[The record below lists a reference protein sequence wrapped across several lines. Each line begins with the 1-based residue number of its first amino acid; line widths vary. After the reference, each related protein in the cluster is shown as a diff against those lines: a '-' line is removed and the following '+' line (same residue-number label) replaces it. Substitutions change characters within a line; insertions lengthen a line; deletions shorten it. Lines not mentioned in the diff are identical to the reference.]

1 MAKKVSL
8 RNTKNDIFKAYQEA
22 IREASELSKNLK
34 SKDVEINKLQNAA
47 PSTVKTKVVVASGA
61 SDGPI
66 DNMNSLIAALHKIQ
80 GGVGTS
86 VSRIANKQV
95 VEAESIEDLQSQI
108 SEEISLAKDLYDIEV
123 GNGTLL
129 SIIENYEEEKKTFE
143 ENFNLKKK
151 TYSEEREEKNTTWN
165 KEQDD
170 YYDRTT
176 ERDSEAEKARKRAT
190 DEYKYKLK
198 QDRALEDDGYNQ
210 KQKLLQEELDAI
222 KSQKADE
229 WDVLEKAT
237 AEKETEFAEYKEK
250 YEGLEDRLNKDVKKA
265 EGEGKGIIDR
275 EHKVKMQLY
284 KADIDSDQLVLDLQV
299 ASLQHIIDKQDAQLS
314 NLNQQLTNTYK
325 QAQHLAVKALEGSTN
340 TESFNAIREIAMEQA
355 KNSSKSK

>member
-22 IREASELSKNLK
+22 VREANELAQNLK
-34 SKDVEINKLQNAA
+34 SKNVEINKLQNTV
-47 PSTVKTKVVVASGA
+47 STPTKTKVVVASGI
-61 SDGPI
+61 SDAPI

-80 GGVGTS
+80 GGIGTS

-95 VEAESIEDLQSQI
+95 IEAEAIEDLQSQI
-108 SEEISLAKDLYDIEV
+108 SEEISLAKTLYDVEV
-123 GNGTLL
+123 GNGSLL
-129 SIIENYEEEKKTFE
+129 NLIESYQKEKKTFE
-143 ENFNLKKK
+143 ENYNLKKK
-151 TYSEEREEKNTTWN
+151 NFAQEREEKYTTWD

-170 YYDRTT
+170 YYTRIN

-190 DEYKYKLK
+190 NEYKYKLA
-198 QDRALEDDGYNQ
+198 QDRAFEDDSYNQ
-210 KQKLLQEELDAI
+210 KQKQLQEELDAI
-222 KSQKADE
+222 KAQKTEE
-229 WDVLEKAT
+229 WAILEKET

-250 YEGLEDRLNKDVKKA
+250 YEGLEERLNKDVKKA
-265 EGEGKGIIDR
+265 EAEGKGVIER

-284 KADIDSDQLVLDLQV
+284 KADVDSDQMVLDLQV
-299 ASLQHIIDKQDAQLS
+299 ASLQHIIDKQDAQLQ
-314 NLNQQLTNTYK
+314 NLNQQLSNAYK

-355 KNSSKSK
+355 KTSSKSK

>member
-22 IREASELSKNLK
+22 VREAAELAKNLK
-34 SKDVEINKLQNAA
+34 GKDSEINRLQKTAS
-47 PSTVKTKVVVASGA
+47 STKTKVVISSGD
-61 SDGPI
+61 SKSGDI
-66 DNMNSLIAALHKIQ
+66 DNMGSLIAALHKIQ

-86 VSRIANKQV
+86 VSQIANKQI

-108 SEEISLAKDLYDIEV
+108 SEEITLAKELYDVEV

-129 SIIENYEEEKKTFE
+129 SLINNYEDEKKTFE

-151 TYSEEREEKNTTWN
+151 NYSQEREEKNTAWD

-170 YYDRTT
+170 YYARIN
-176 ERDSEAEKARKRAT
+176 ERDDEAKKTRKRET

-198 QDRALEDDGYNQ
+198 QDRALEDDGYAQ

-222 KSQKADE
+222 KNQKSDE
-229 WDVLEKAT
+229 WELLEKAT
-237 AEKETEFAEYKEK
+237 ADKETEFEEYKEK
-250 YEGLEDRLNKDVKKA
+250 YDGLEEKLNKEIKKA
-265 EGEGKGIIDR
+265 EAEGKGVIERD
-275 EHKVKMQLY
+275 HKVKMKLY
-284 KADIDSDQLVLDLQV
+284 KADIESDQLVLDLQV
-299 ASLQHIIDKQDAQLS
+299 ASLQHIIDKQETQLEK
-314 NLNQQLTNTYK
+314 LNDQLTIAYK